1 MPAQGVMLLAS
12 ITTTKASST
21 PISGKIGHVER
32 QRAEVADLPHEVS
45 IQVAASIEFQVPI

>member
-1 MPAQGVMLLAS
+1 MLLAS